1 MKLNSFSAGMLVF
14 TVDHTSAIASQ
25 PYHFM
30 YAHNRYVFLADLSQ
44 MPIKSLKVIK
54 QNQKKEKIFVST
66 LKQSELFLPPD
77 KCN

>member
-25 PYHFM
+25 PYHFI

-54 QNQKKEKIFVST
+54 QNQKKVFCIDFKT
-66 LKQSELFLPPD
+66 K
-77 KCN
+77 